1 MSVDGHYTMLVC
13 ENGHVIT
20 DVLEDLP
27 YTDKFCSMCG
37 ARTISRCPSC
47 GVKIRGAELFSAVE
61 TDGHFPPPQR
71 YCPECGAP
79 MPWTQSK
86 MEAMKE
92 LAELDDGLSDGDKVQ
107 FMESATVTLSE
118 NPKTK
123 VSAFKVKKILGK
135 MGKETASAIR
145 DLLVDM
151 VAESAKRIIWPS

>member
-1 MSVDGHYTMLVC
+1 MSVDGRYSMLVC

-20 DVLEDLP
+20 DMLEDLS
-27 YTDKFCSMCG
+27 YNDKFCSICG

-47 GVKIRGAELFSAVE
+47 DTRIRGAQSGVIVVGYV
-61 TDGHFPPPQR
+61 TPPPQ

-107 FMESATVTLSE
+107 FMKSATATLSE

-123 VSAFKVKKILGK
+123 VSAFNVKKILGK